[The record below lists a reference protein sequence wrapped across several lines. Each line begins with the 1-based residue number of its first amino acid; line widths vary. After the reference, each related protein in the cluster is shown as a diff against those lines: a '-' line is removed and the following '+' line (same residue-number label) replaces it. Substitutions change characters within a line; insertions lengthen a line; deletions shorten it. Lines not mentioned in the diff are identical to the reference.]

1 MLKRFAI
8 GSLAATLLAACTTPL
23 EPSPPASPPTS
34 SKAAPSSSDDA
45 AHTSATAFHPL
56 DLGWPGTSPADADGV
71 PEDGSAHLRADV
83 GTFFEEGMAS
93 WYGKAFN
100 KRRTASGE
108 RFNMHAMTAAHP
120 TLPLL
125 SWVLVRNVRNN
136 KAVMVRITDRGPYSK
151 HRIIDLSYAAA
162 KKLGFAKRGVAK
174 VEIRKLTHSEV
185 IALRMDQEASLDG
198 SSDK

>member
-1 MLKRFAI
+1 
-8 GSLAATLLAACTTPL
+8 
-23 EPSPPASPPTS
+23 
-34 SKAAPSSSDDA
+34 
-45 AHTSATAFHPL
+45 
-56 DLGWPGTSPADADGV
+56 
-71 PEDGSAHLRADV
+71 
-83 GTFFEEGMAS
+83 MAS
-93 WYGKAFN
+93 WYGKGFN
-100 KRRTASGE
+100 KHRTASGE

-162 KKLGFAKRGVAK
+162 KQLGFARQGVAK

-185 IALRMDQEASLDG
+185 IALRMDQEAPLDEP
-198 SSDK
+198 SDK